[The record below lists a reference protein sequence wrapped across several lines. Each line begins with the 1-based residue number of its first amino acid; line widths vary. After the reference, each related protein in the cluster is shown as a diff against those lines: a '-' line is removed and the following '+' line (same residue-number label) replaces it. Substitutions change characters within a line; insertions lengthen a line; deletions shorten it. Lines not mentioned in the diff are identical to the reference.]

1 MAVSTLERL
10 EMAKYRAY
18 RWQYEL
24 SAVKKI
30 SLALGFAMVIAL
42 LAQLRVFIP
51 GTPVPI
57 TMQTLGVL
65 LAGVVMGRNW
75 GGFSVLLYV
84 GLGAAGVPWFNG
96 WSGGIAHLAG
106 PTGGYLIGFVLAA
119 MAVGYFTEKYVW
131 ARTIPGLT
139 GLMVVAAVVIIYLP
153 GLLFLKLWLGLVS
166 GQALGWNEAVMM
178 GALPF
183 VVGDLVKA
191 GIAVAAARVLL
202 PRKQY
207 TD

>member
-18 RWQYEL
+18 RRVYEL

-30 SLALGFAMVIAL
+30 SLTLGFAIVIAL

-84 GLGAAGVPWFNG
+84 GLGAAGLPVFNG
-96 WSGGIAHLAG
+96 WSGGMAHLAG

-119 MAVGYFTEKYVW
+119 MAVGYFTEKYAW
-131 ARTIPGLT
+131 ARTVPGLV
-139 GLMVVAAVVIIYLP
+139 GLMVFAAILCVYLP
-153 GLLFLKLWLGLVS
+153 GLVFLKFWSGLMM
-166 GQALGWNEAVMM
+166 GQSLGWYEIVMM

-183 VVGDLVKA
+183 IAGDLVKA
-191 GIAVAAARVLL
+191 GIAVVAARALL